1 MRTSK
6 TSFIALAV
14 ILTAAIALCS
24 CNLDATDGIY
34 SEIADSTPS
43 TSVTVKA
50 YLGQF
55 NSEYYYLTDSEVCKI
70 NDDGNSTVLFSS
82 TETSIIRA
90 ASLATD
96 GSILILKQN
105 VETDGTLK
113 GSSLYYNAYSGTAYA
128 EPLLVEGSFN
138 GLLVNGL
145 FYDSTSIYR
154 YSGGKSQIDTGGNV
168 SIQYYLV
175 TGDYALFSVTDD
187 SSNYK
192 IYVIKAS
199 DGTKLF
205 DDGITGSSDKT
216 YIGFQ
221 PLPSGTDFVLLN
233 YDRSKAKSNLYLLSA
248 GDTEVTS
255 DIYTTLKSSIP
266 YAYGSQTVSFI
277 YTEEEKTYIVF
288 KCSSYFDKVRVSE
301 DETDGEVTQV
311 STGFASNLRTTDIT
325 NVLETST
332 AGVFIVGTVDSM
344 LYELDMNHPDNPPRQ
359 IK

>member
-1 MRTSK
+1 MRSFK
-6 TSFIALAV
+6 TTFIALTV
-14 ILTAAIALCS
+14 TLIAAIALCS

-82 TETSIIRA
+82 SETGIIRA
-90 ASLATD
+90 ASLASD

-105 VETDGTLK
+105 VNTDGTLK
-113 GSSLYYNAYSGTAYA
+113 GSSLYYYAYSGSAYA
-128 EPLLVEGSFN
+128 DGVPVEGSFN

-154 YSGGKSQIDTGGNV
+154 YAGGKSQIDTGGNV
-168 SIQYYLV
+168 SVQYSLV
-175 TGDYALFSVTDD
+175 TGDYALISVTDA

-192 IYVIKAS
+192 LYVIKAS

-205 DDGITGSSDKT
+205 DGITGSADKT

-233 YDRSKAKSNLYLLSA
+233 YDRSKAKSNLYVLEA
-248 GDTEVTS
+248 GNTEVTS
-255 DIYTTLKSSIP
+255 EVYTTLKSSIP
-266 YAYGSQTVSFI
+266 YAYGAQTVSFI
-277 YTEEEKTYIVF
+277 YTEDEKTYIVF

-325 NVLETST
+325 NALETST
-332 AGVFIVGTVDSM
+332 SGVFIVGTVDSM

>member
-6 TSFIALAV
+6 TTIIALAA
-14 ILTAAIALCS
+14 ILIAAVALCS

-70 NDDGNSTVLFSS
+70 NDDGNATVLFSS
-82 TETSIIRA
+82 SETEIIRA
-90 ASLATD
+90 ASLASD

-105 VETDGTLK
+105 MNVDGTLK
-113 GSSLYYNAYSGTAYA
+113 GSSLYYNEYSGTAYSD
-128 EPLLVEGSFN
+128 PVLVEGSFN

-145 FYDSTSIYR
+145 FYDSTSIYH
-154 YSGGKSQIDTGGNV
+154 YDGGKSQIDTGGNV
-168 SIQYYLV
+168 SVQYCLV
-175 TGDYALFSVTDD
+175 TGNYALFSVTDTNSD
-187 SSNYK
+187 YK

-205 DDGITGSSDKT
+205 DGIKGSSDMT

-221 PLPSGTDFVLLN
+221 PLPSGKDFVLLN
-233 YDRSKAKSNLYLLSA
+233 YDRSKAKSNLYVLA
-248 GDTEVTS
+248 EGNTEVTG
-255 DIYTTLKSSIP
+255 DIYTTLRSSIP
-266 YAYGSQTVSFI
+266 YAYGTQTVSFI
-277 YTEEEKTYIVF
+277 YTEDEKTYIVF
-288 KCSSYFDKVRVSE
+288 KCSSYFDKVRISA
-301 DETDGEVTQV
+301 DESDGEVSQV

-325 NVLETST
+325 NAIETST
-332 AGVFIVGTVDSM
+332 AGVFVVGTVDSM
-344 LYELDMNHPDNPPRQ
+344 LYELDMNHPDKSPRQ

>member
-1 MRTSK
+1 MRSSK
-6 TSFIALAV
+6 TIFIALAV
-14 ILTAAIALCS
+14 TLIAAIALCS

-55 NSEYYYLTDSEVCKI
+55 SGEYYYLTDSEVCKI
-70 NDDGNSTVLFSS
+70 NDEGNSTVLFSS
-82 TETSIIRA
+82 SETGVIRA
-90 ASLATD
+90 ASLASD

-105 VETDGTLK
+105 VDTDGTLK
-113 GSSLYYNAYSGTAYA
+113 GSSLYYNAYSGSAYA
-128 EPLLVEGSFN
+128 DPVLVEGSFN

-145 FYDSTSIYR
+145 FYDATSIYR
-154 YSGGKSQIDTGGNV
+154 YDGGKSQIDTSGNV
-168 SIQYYLV
+168 SVQYHLV
-175 TGDYALFSVTDD
+175 TGDYAFFSVTDAD
-187 SSNYK
+187 SNYK

-205 DDGITGSSDKT
+205 DGITGSSDRT
-216 YIGFQ
+216 FIGFQ
-221 PLPSGTDFVLLN
+221 PLPSGTDFVLMN
-233 YDRSKAKSNLYLLSA
+233 YDKSKAKSNLYVLNT
-248 GDTEVTS
+248 GNTEVTT
-255 DIYTTLKSSIP
+255 DIYTTLNSSIP
-266 YAYGSQTVSFI
+266 YAYGTQTVSFI

-288 KCSSYFDKVRVSE
+288 KCSSYFDKVRVSD
-301 DETDGEVTQV
+301 DESDGDVTQV

-325 NVLETST
+325 NVLETGT